1 MNWFG
6 EGRGKRGRE
15 RKREKVRVGELE
27 EGGRKLEVGVG
38 RQV

>member
-6 EGRGKRGRE
+6 EGRGKGGGE
-15 RKREKVRVGELE
+15 GKREKLRVGELE
-27 EGGRKLEVGVG
+27 EEGRKLEVGVG